1 MMVAFPIRMTLK
13 QAKWETQKAK
23 GEKRKFKQHE
33 DGVFFFFVRLSR
45 LNKTQNLVRR
55 LRQQDTSAFFLKR
68 PKTIKETRGGKK
80 NTLRKQKFK

>member
-33 DGVFFFFVRLSR
+33 DGVFFFVRLSR

-55 LRQQDTSAFFLKR
+55 LRQQDTSAFFFK
-68 PKTIKETRGGKK
+68 KTKNNKGDSWGKK
-80 NTLRKQKFK
+80 KTH

>member
-33 DGVFFFFVRLSR
+33 DGVFFCPSQSV
-45 LNKTQNLVRR
+45 K
-55 LRQQDTSAFFLKR
+55 QDTEF
-68 PKTIKETRGGKK
+68 G
-80 NTLRKQKFK
+80 